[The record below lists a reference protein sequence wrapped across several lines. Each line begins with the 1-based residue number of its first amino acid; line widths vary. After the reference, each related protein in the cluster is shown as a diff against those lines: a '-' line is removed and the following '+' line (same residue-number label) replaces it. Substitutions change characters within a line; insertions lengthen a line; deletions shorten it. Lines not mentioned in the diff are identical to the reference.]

1 MAVKPIPEGYHSVTP
16 YMVVDD
22 AAALMDFLRDAFG
35 AVEVERMTG
44 PQGKVQHGE
53 MRIGDSI
60 VMLGQA
66 RDEWKPRPATVYL
79 YVEDVDAV
87 YQRALQAGA
96 RSLQE
101 VKDQFYG
108 DRSGGVVDP
117 AGNYWFI
124 ATRKE
129 NVSQE
134 ELQRRFEAMW
144 GQRKAE

>member
-1 MAVKPIPEGYHSVTP
+1 MAVKPIPEGYHAVTP

-22 AAALMDFLRDAFG
+22 AAALMDFVRDAFG
-35 AVEVERMTG
+35 AIEVERMQG
-44 PQGKVQHGE
+44 PAGKVQHGE

-60 VMLGQA
+60 VMMGQA
-66 RDEWKPRPATVYL
+66 RDEWKARPATMYL

-117 AGNYWFI
+117 GGNYWFI

-129 NVSQE
+129 DVSRE

-144 GQRKAE
+144 PREQ